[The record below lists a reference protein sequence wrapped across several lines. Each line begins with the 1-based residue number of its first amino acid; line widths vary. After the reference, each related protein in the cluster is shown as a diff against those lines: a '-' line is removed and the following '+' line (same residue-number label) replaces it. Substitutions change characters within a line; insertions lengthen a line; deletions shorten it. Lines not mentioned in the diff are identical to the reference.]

1 MTTLSK
7 ITRETLVHA
16 FREAKAAAL
25 AADPGQ
31 EADGGSCNFDTAAIR
46 LPSVR
51 EKFVQECAAEAGI
64 SASAFDWFGG
74 RRWFFVF
81 VTMHGQAN
89 RRSIMAEAAYRRLK
103 ELGLHAAMYCQAD

>member
-1 MTTLSK
+1 MNSISK
-7 ITRETLVHA
+7 IDRKTLVHA
-16 FREAKAAAL
+16 FREATAAAL

-46 LPSVR
+46 LPGVR
-51 EKFVQECAAEAGI
+51 ERLVLECAAEAGI

-81 VTMHGQAN
+81 VTMHG
-89 RRSIMAEAAYRRLK
+89 
-103 ELGLHAAMYCQAD
+103 